1 MTAHNYHPTCHFSP
15 YALDPDT
22 PESDYEVH
30 LIRTLDPAYI
40 PPSAKLGRSTTRS
53 SSTRFEHFPMQKDPS
68 GEPSLCS

>member
-30 LIRTLDPAYI
+30 LIRTHDPAYI
-40 PPSAKLGRSTTRS
+40 PPDSEAWPANPGRVRHCEENEGSTQVGAS
-53 SSTRFEHFPMQKDPS
+53 
-68 GEPSLCS
+68 